1 MTPASDRRKADT
13 WRRVGLWALGA
24 LLALFTWEARRV
36 ENAVFD
42 GQARIAA
49 NEARVANLE
58 YRVGTV
64 EGNLYNHVS
73 AKK

>member
-1 MTPASDRRKADT
+1 MTPASDRRRADV
-13 WRRVGLWALGA
+13 WKRIGLWALGA

-49 NEARVANLE
+49 VEARTSNIE
-58 YRVGTV
+58 NRMGTV
-64 EGNLYNHVS
+64 EGNLYNHVA